1 MDLNMQNRSEAEIG
15 GDKRRLVVARRV
27 PAAVAA
33 RAARDYDAWF
43 ADHDLG
49 VDEAIA
55 AIVEHRAEAVL
66 VGHKVALKQEH
77 MSRLPEHLKI
87 IANPSAGFD
96 HMDVAAINI
105 RGIVVTNAPN
115 GLTDCTADLTM
126 LLMLAACRGASRYG
140 DIMKKGWRHSYGMPD
155 NLGRRVSGSALG
167 IVGMGRIGRAV
178 AQRARGFGMTTH
190 YTNNERLPPEL
201 ENGAVYHASLAD
213 MAPVVD
219 ILTLHIPGGNG
230 TVMTPAMFA
239 LMRPG
244 SVFVNA
250 ARGSL
255 VDEDAL
261 IEALVSGHL
270 YAAGLDVYRN
280 EPDYDLR
287 LRDLPNVFLTPHVG
301 SATMETRDKMG
312 FDALD
317 NIDAVLAGRP
327 ALNPI

>member
-1 MDLNMQNRSEAEIG
+1 MDMKTQIHSEAEIG
-15 GDKRRLVVARRV
+15 GARRRLVVARRV

-33 RAARDYDAWF
+33 RAARDYDTWF

-49 VDEAIA
+49 VDETIA

-77 MSRLPEHLKI
+77 MPRLPAFLKI

-96 HMDVAAINI
+96 HMDVDAIKAHD
-105 RGIVVTNAPN
+105 IVVTNAPN
-115 GLTDCTADLTM
+115 GLTECTADMTM
-126 LLMLAACRGASRYG
+126 LLMLAACRGAGRYV
-140 DIMKKGWRHSYGMPD
+140 DIMKKGWRQSYGMPD
-155 NLGRRVSGSALG
+155 NLGRRVSGSVLG
-167 IVGMGRIGRAV
+167 IAGMGRIGRAV
-178 AQRARGFGMTTH
+178 AQRARGFGMTIH
-190 YTNNERLPPEL
+190 YTDIARLPPEL

-213 MAPVVD
+213 MAPAVD
-219 ILTLHIPGGNG
+219 ILTLHMPGGNG
-230 TVMTPAMFA
+230 TVMTAEMFA
-239 LMRPG
+239 RMRPG
-244 SVFVNA
+244 SIFINA

-261 IEALVSGHL
+261 IEALVSGRL
-270 YAAGLDVYRN
+270 YAAGLDVYRA

-287 LRDLPNVFLTPHVG
+287 LRDLPNVFLTPHVA
-301 SATMETRDKMG
+301 SATIETRDKMG

>member
-1 MDLNMQNRSEAEIG
+1 MNLKTQIPSETEVGSA
-15 GDKRRLVVARRV
+15 KRRLVVARRV
-27 PAAVAA
+27 PAAVAE
-33 RAARDYDAWF
+33 RAARDYDTWF

-55 AIVEHRAEAVL
+55 AIVEHRAEAIL
-66 VGHKVALKQEH
+66 VGHKVALQQEH
-77 MSRLPEHLKI
+77 MSRLPDHLKI

-96 HMDVAAINI
+96 HMDAAAINA

-115 GLTDCTADLTM
+115 GLTECTADMTM
-126 LLMLAACRGASRYG
+126 LLMLGACRNASLYV
-140 DIMKKGWRHSYGMPD
+140 DIMKKGWRQSYGMPD
-155 NLGRRVSGSALG
+155 NLGRRVSGSILG
-167 IVGMGRIGRAV
+167 IAGMGRIGRAV
-178 AQRARGFGMTTH
+178 AQRARGFGMTIH
-190 YTNNERLPPEL
+190 YTDIMRLPPEL
-201 ENGAVYHASLAD
+201 ENGAIYHASLAD
-213 MAPVVD
+213 MLPAVN
-219 ILTLHIPGGNG
+219 ILTLHMPGGKS
-230 TVMTPAMFA
+230 TVMTAEMFA
-239 LMRPG
+239 LMQPG

-261 IEALVSGHL
+261 IAALTSGHL
-270 YAAGLDVYRN
+270 YAAGLDVYRR

-301 SATMETRDKMG
+301 SATIETRDRMG

-317 NIDAVLAGRP
+317 NIDAVLAGHP